1 MIPCKSAT
9 KPFVPIFA
17 NINSRPDFHFSPEKP
32 IPITTFVARAPIK
45 RATLI
50 MYGVIP
56 APFSGTLSW
65 SVCLS
70 FNGAATFLAF
80 SLELLVAERVSS
92 ALVNAVDKLLA
103 PVFSVPKP
111 LVKLEPPFANCCE
124 TEEIC

>member
-1 MIPCKSAT
+1 MVS
-9 KPFVPIFA
+9 FLH
-17 NINSRPDFHFSPEKP
+17 HFL
-32 IPITTFVARAPIK
+32 VHCHGQ
-45 RATLI
+45 
-50 MYGVIP
+50 YV
-56 APFSGTLSW
+56 
-65 SVCLS
+65 LS
-70 FNGAATFLAF
+70 FNSAATFLAF

>member
-1 MIPCKSAT
+1 
-9 KPFVPIFA
+9 
-17 NINSRPDFHFSPEKP
+17 
-32 IPITTFVARAPIK
+32 
-45 RATLI
+45 

-103 PVFSVPKP
+103 PVFSVSKP

-124 TEEIC
+124 PEEIC

>member
-1 MIPCKSAT
+1 MVSMFKFQRCS
-9 KPFVPIFA
+9 
-17 NINSRPDFHFSPEKP
+17 
-32 IPITTFVARAPIK
+32 
-45 RATLI
+45 
-50 MYGVIP
+50 Y
-56 APFSGTLSW
+56 
-65 SVCLS
+65 
-70 FNGAATFLAF
+70 FLAF